1 MSIETEDY
9 VLEISRFPSEDY
21 STIELWA
28 EVQFQDFRIAASGK
42 IAVNIRTGD
51 FDLDNS
57 ELEIWLAKHP
67 NTNAELKE
75 AVQELRLDELQSV

>member
-1 MSIETEDY
+1 MAAETEDY
-9 VLEISRFPSEDY
+9 VLEISRIPPVDD

-42 IAVNIRTGD
+42 MTVDIRTGD

-57 ELEIWLAKHP
+57 ELGTWLAKHP
-67 NTNAELKE
+67 NTDAELRE
-75 AVQELRLDELQSV
+75 AIQELRLDELQSA

>member
-1 MSIETEDY
+1 MAAETEDY
-9 VLEISRFPSEDY
+9 VLEISRIPPEDD

-42 IAVNIRTGD
+42 LAVNIRTGD

-57 ELEIWLAKHP
+57 ELGTWLAKHP
-67 NTNAELKE
+67 STDAELRE
-75 AVQELRLDELQSV
+75 AVQELRLDELQSA